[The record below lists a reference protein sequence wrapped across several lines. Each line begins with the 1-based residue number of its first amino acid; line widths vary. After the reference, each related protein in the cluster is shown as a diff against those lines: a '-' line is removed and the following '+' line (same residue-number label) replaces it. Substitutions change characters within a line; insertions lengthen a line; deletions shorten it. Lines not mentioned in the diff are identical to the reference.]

1 MDTYQSLN
9 KSENYVFSQNFTPM
23 KIDKIDTEI
32 INCLNKN
39 GRISNNEIA
48 AKLSISEGTV
58 RNRIRKLTDNN
69 YLKVKGL
76 VNPNQITEKQVIFL
90 GAKVAVS
97 KDLEKTA
104 VAVSKLPHVNSTSIV
119 TGRYDLIIEVFLEP
133 YAVITFLCNDLAKL
147 DSIVSTESFMT
158 LKNYDKWI

>member
-1 MDTYQSLN
+1 M
-9 KSENYVFSQNFTPM
+9 
-23 KIDKIDTEI
+23 EI
-32 INCLNKN
+32 ISCLNKN

-48 AKLSISEGTV
+48 SKLSVSEGTV
-58 RNRIRKLTDNN
+58 RNRIRKLTEND

-76 VNPNQITEKQVIFL
+76 VNSNQIKEKQVIFL

-104 VAVSKLPHVNSTSIV
+104 EAVSRLEHVNSTSIV

-133 YAVITFLCNDLAKL
+133 YALITFLCNDLANL
-147 DSIVSTESFMT
+147 DSIVSTETFMT
-158 LKNYDKWI
+158 LQNYNKWI

>member
-1 MDTYQSLN
+1 
-9 KSENYVFSQNFTPM
+9 M
-23 KIDKIDTEI
+23 KIDKIDMEI
-32 INCLNKN
+32 ITCLNKN

-58 RNRIRKLTDNN
+58 RNRIRKLSENN
-69 YLKVKGL
+69 YLRVKGL

-104 VAVSKLPHVNSTSIV
+104 EAVAKLPHVNSTSIV

-133 YAVITFLCNDLAKL
+133 YTVITFLCNDLAKL
-147 DSIVSTESFMT
+147 DSIVSTETFMT

>member
-1 MDTYQSLN
+1 MTGVQTCAL
-9 KSENYVFSQNFTPM
+9 P
-23 KIDKIDTEI
+23 I
-32 INCLNKN
+32 C
-39 GRISNNEIA
+39 RISNNEIA

-58 RNRIRKLTDNN
+58 RNRIRKLTENN

-76 VNPNQITEKQVIFL
+76 VNPNRITEKQVIFL

-104 VAVSKLPHVNSTSIV
+104 EAVAQLEHVNSTSIV

-147 DSIVSTESFMT
+147 DSIVSTETFMT
-158 LKNYDKWI
+158 LRNYDKWI

>member
-1 MDTYQSLN
+1 
-9 KSENYVFSQNFTPM
+9 M
-23 KIDKIDTEI
+23 KIDNIDKEI
-32 INCLNKN
+32 INCLNAN

-48 AKLSISEGTV
+48 SKLSISEGTV
-58 RNRIRKLTDNN
+58 RNRIKKLTENN

-76 VNPNQITEKQVIFL
+76 VNPSLITEKQVIFL

-104 VAVSKLPHVNSTSIV
+104 KAVAKLPYVNATSIV

-133 YAVITFLCNDLAKL
+133 YAVINFLCNDLAKL
-147 DSIVSTESFMT
+147 DSIDSTETFMT
-158 LKNYDKWI
+158 LKNYDKWV

>member
-1 MDTYQSLN
+1 
-9 KSENYVFSQNFTPM
+9 M
-23 KIDKIDTEI
+23 KIDKIDMEI
-32 INCLNKN
+32 ISCLNKN

-48 AKLSISEGTV
+48 AKLSVSEGTV
-58 RNRIRKLTDNN
+58 RNRIRKLIENG

-76 VNPNQITEKQVIFL
+76 VNSEKIKDKQVIFL

-104 VAVSKLPHVNSTSIV
+104 KSVSKLDYVNSTSIV
-119 TGRYDLIIEVFLEP
+119 TGRFDLLIEVFLEP
-133 YAVITFLCNDLAKL
+133 YALITFLCNDLAKL
-147 DSIVSTESFMT
+147 DSIVSTETFMT

>member
-1 MDTYQSLN
+1 
-9 KSENYVFSQNFTPM
+9 M
-23 KIDKIDTEI
+23 KIDKTDVAI
-32 INCLNKN
+32 ISCLKDN

-58 RNRIRKLTDNN
+58 RNRIKKLSDNN

-104 VAVSKLPHVNSTSIV
+104 EAVSILPAVNATSIV
-119 TGRYDLIIEVFLEP
+119 TGRFDLIIEVFLEP
-133 YAVITFLCNDLAKL
+133 YAVINFLCNDLAKL
-147 DSIVSTESFMT
+147 DSIVSTETFMT

>member
-1 MDTYQSLN
+1 
-9 KSENYVFSQNFTPM
+9 M
-23 KIDKIDTEI
+23 KVDKIDIEI
-32 INCLNKN
+32 ISCLNKN

-58 RNRIRKLTDNN
+58 RNRIRKLSENN

-104 VAVSKLPHVNSTSIV
+104 MAVSKLEPVNATSIV

-133 YAVITFLCNDLAKL
+133 YAVINFLCNDLAKL
-147 DSIVSTESFMT
+147 DSIVSTETFMT

>member
-1 MDTYQSLN
+1 MT
-9 KSENYVFSQNFTPM
+9 FSPDKPM

-32 INCLNKN
+32 ISCLNKN

-48 AKLSISEGTV
+48 AKLSVSEGTV
-58 RNRIRKLTDNN
+58 RNRIRKLTEND

-76 VNPNQITEKQVIFL
+76 VNSNQIKEKQVIFL

-104 VAVSKLPHVNSTSIV
+104 EAVSGLSHVNSTSIV
-119 TGRYDLIIEVFLEP
+119 TGRYDLLIEVFLEP
-133 YAVITFLCNDLAKL
+133 YALITFLCNDLAKL
-147 DSIVSTESFMT
+147 DSIVSTETFMT
-158 LKNYDKWI
+158 LQNYNKWI